1 MTEEAAIEGL
11 KLVADLV
18 GRYPKQVSIVDLMA
32 EISPIMFERIK
43 KDHPEEMTETEL
55 ETKMMEAIL
64 PVYPIGLFYMALVE
78 DKKEPIYYGQTVGPE
93 DVEAVLLRWKISDN
107 QYRVIFG
114 DLTTETV
121 SAERLTELE
130 RQPLE

>member
-1 MTEEAAIEGL
+1 HI
-11 KLVADLV
+11 KRDL
-18 GRYPKQVSIVDLMA
+18 
-32 EISPIMFERIK
+32 
-43 KDHPEEMTETEL
+43 PEDVTDTEL
-55 ETKMMEAIL
+55 ETKMLEAL
-64 PVYPIGLFYMALVE
+64 QPVYPIGLFYMALVE
-78 DKKEPIYYGQTVGPE
+78 DKKEPVYYGQTVGPN
-93 DVEAVLLRWKISDN
+93 DVEAILMRWKISDN